1 MKKSRDI
8 IGLPVIS
15 IADGKEM
22 GSIKSLVINPDQG
35 SVEFMVVSSEEWQ
48 LGIKAIPFK
57 LIVGMGEFAVTIES
71 SSSIIDLAEIPI
83 ANELLAKN
91 IQIHSTRII
100 TRKGRL
106 LGKAEEYFLN
116 EETGKIAA
124 VSFLMEKNN
133 EQKLLPEDVVLTFG
147 REIIVVSEDVDDHII
162 GTIDDLAKIE
172 GGNSDDNESTDNAV
186 AETGMP
192 LQSARESAVTTETS
206 GSAPVTDLEEDFD
219 MRQFPLLVGKKVTSD
234 ITDSLGNVI
243 IAQGETVT
251 EEVFNKIRSYGRSK
265 LIELTLK
272 VED

>member
-22 GSIKSLVINPDQG
+22 GTIKSLVVNPDQG
-35 SVEFMVVSSEEWQ
+35 SVEFMVVSSEEWE

-57 LIVGMGEFAVTIES
+57 LIVGLGEFAVTIES

-91 IQIHSTRII
+91 IQIHATRII

-106 LGKAEEYFLN
+106 MGQAEEYFLD

-124 VSFLMEKNN
+124 VSFRPHGSE
-133 EQKLLPEDVVLTFG
+133 EQKILPEDIVLTFG
-147 REIIVVSEDVDDHII
+147 REIIVVSEDADDHV
-162 GTIDDLAKIE
+162 LNSIE
-172 GGNSDDNESTDNAV
+172 DVEQAEVEKPESREQMAASVETATAAAPSVSD
-186 AETGMP
+186 GK
-192 LQSARESAVTTETS
+192 
-206 GSAPVTDLEEDFD
+206 DLEEDFD
-219 MRQFPLLVGKKVTSD
+219 MRQFPFLVGKKVTAD
-234 ITDSLGNVI
+234 ILDDQGNVLV
-243 IAQGETVT
+243 AKGDTVT
-251 EEVFNKIRSYGRSK
+251 EDIFHKIRNQGRSK
-265 LIELTLK
+265 LIELTIK

>member
-22 GSIKSLVINPDQG
+22 GSVKSLVINPDQG
-35 SVEFMVVSSEEWQ
+35 SVEFMVVSSDEWQ

-83 ANELLAKN
+83 ANELLSKN

-106 LGKAEEYFLN
+106 LGKAEEYFLD

-124 VSFLMEKNN
+124 VSFLMEKDN

-162 GTIDDLAKIE
+162 GSINDLE
-172 GGNSDDNESTDNAV
+172 NLEDTQSEEQGNADTTV
-186 AETGMP
+186 AETETP
-192 LQSARESAVTTETS
+192 LQSVRENAAASEAT
-206 GSAPVTDLEEDFD
+206 GSATVSDLEEDFD
-219 MRQFPLLVGKKVTSD
+219 MRQFPLLVGKKVTAD
-234 ITDSLGNVI
+234 ITDSQGNII
-243 IAQGETVT
+243 IAQGEAVT